1 MPDDPAA
8 RPEVGG
14 ASPLTPDDDP
24 APDAD
29 AALHAARVRAL
40 SSPLRWRILRLCL
53 HTPRT
58 NRELA
63 DLLARNPG
71 SVLHHVRT
79 LVATGF
85 LQAQPAARGGVRHR
99 EIPYLATGLTWTM
112 GRDAPELD
120 SVLVDVLRE
129 EARQVDPG
137 ELSVWRL
144 GLRLSDADR
153 AALADRLT
161 ALYTEF
167 RDRSADTEGAPW
179 SLMTF
184 LHPDAQQGPTR

>member
-1 MPDDPAA
+1 MDERAGPAVDPA
-8 RPEVGG
+8 
-14 ASPLTPDDDP
+14 LQ
-24 APDAD
+24 
-29 AALHAARVRAL
+29 AARVRAL

-53 HTPRT
+53 HNARS

-63 DLLARNPG
+63 TLLSLNPG
-71 SVLHHVRT
+71 STLHHVRT

-85 LQAQPAARGGVRHR
+85 LEPQEPRRGVRNAL
-99 EIPYLATGLTWTM
+99 EIPYRATGLTWTL
-112 GRDAPELD
+112 GHDLAAGIDA
-120 SVLVDVLRE
+120 VLVDVLRE
-129 EARQVDPG
+129 ETRQVDPT

-153 AALADRLT
+153 AELAERLT

-167 RDRSADTEGAPW
+167 KHRSEAGHGDPW

-184 LHPDAQQGPTR
+184 LHPDAQQGPVR